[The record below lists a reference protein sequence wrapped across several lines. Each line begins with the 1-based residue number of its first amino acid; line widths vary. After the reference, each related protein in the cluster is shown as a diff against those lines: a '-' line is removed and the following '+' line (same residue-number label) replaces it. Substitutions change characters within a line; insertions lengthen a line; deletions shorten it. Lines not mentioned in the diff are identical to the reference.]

1 LRIDSE
7 SVDRI
12 ACLGDIV
19 GYGANPNECCQIV
32 RDRNI
37 SCVAGN
43 HDRAATG
50 QTEPHNFSEV
60 ASVAIL
66 WTRKVLSAD
75 HKRFLANLPLV
86 QNLDRQT
93 LLVHAALHPEPND
106 EVRLTSEQS
115 AAKSIA
121 AMQLEFP
128 GVRTCFFGHIHRV
141 CCYQHDGLM
150 THPTHV
156 TDELKLDPARLYLI
170 NPGSVGQSRDHDPR
184 AAFMIYD
191 TDAQTVRCLRAD
203 YDYLATR
210 EKLARTPGLLPRRSF
225 LGRIAHFIGVK

>member
-1 LRIDSE
+1 
-7 SVDRI
+7 
-12 ACLGDIV
+12 
-19 GYGANPNECCQIV
+19 
-32 RDRNI
+32 
-37 SCVAGN
+37 
-43 HDRAATG
+43 
-50 QTEPHNFSEV
+50 
-60 ASVAIL
+60 
-66 WTRKVLSAD
+66 
-75 HKRFLANLPLV
+75 
-86 QNLDRQT
+86 
-93 LLVHAALHPEPND
+93 
-106 EVRLTSEQS
+106 
-115 AAKSIA
+115 
-121 AMQLEFP
+121 M
-128 GVRTCFFGHIHRV
+128 RTCFFGHIHRV